1 MPHDDSYYPYNP
13 DASAYPLGVML
24 FFGVCFIVLVIFFSW
39 AAYSDHMS
47 FGPIDMGIPN
57 NSSTYR
63 VPESAKVI
71 EILSTQQFKQA
82 QSASSPL
89 GADLKPPWS
98 KTGCP
103 VRNADI
109 HQAMM
114 SSVTVGSFFKSQ

>member
-1 MPHDDSYYPYNP
+1 MPHDDSYYPYNS

-47 FGPIDMGIPN
+47 FGPLDIGMGPMSNETAHRGSENTRTTEMI
-57 NSSTYR
+57 SSQT
-63 VPESAKVI
+63 
-71 EILSTQQFKQA
+71 FKA
-82 QSASSPL
+82 QIASPL

-103 VRNADI
+103 VRNSDI